1 MKDYLTHMSGRI
13 KERVK
18 PLASVGE
25 KNTRDK
31 NNPVYEYI
39 STYVDIM
46 GLFLITGSR
55 SDSCTAFPGP

>member
-31 NNPVYEYI
+31 NNPVN
-39 STYVDIM
+39 STSCKSAIFAGSLNM
-46 GLFLITGSR
+46 SIFLPMLT
-55 SDSCTAFPGP
+55 